1 MEKQLEILK
10 TLIEELRLDKNI
22 TGIMLMGSVAYENA
36 GEDSDLDM
44 LVLCNEDK
52 FVSKYIEN
60 VLVEIH
66 FQKYNTMLKKL
77 ESNSIEVYKYIYSKI
92 LFDDGKL
99 NKLYFKA
106 NEIYDNYRIPIDEF
120 NDIKYWLSSTK
131 IKLISAIKN
140 NDIEKASY
148 IISTNSWKLLEGI
161 WAANN
166 KPMPPSSL
174 AFNKYDVLKH
184 IPSENW
190 FNNLFVGDIIS
201 RSKTFINIID
211 WICKQ

>member
-1 MEKQLEILK
+1 MEKQLDILK
-10 TLIEELRLDKNI
+10 YVIEELRLDKSV

-36 GEDSDLDM
+36 SDDSDLDI

-60 VLVEIH
+60 IFVEIH

-77 ESNSIEVYKYIYSKI
+77 KSNPIEVYKYIYSKI

-99 NKLYFKA
+99 NKLCFKA
-106 NEIYDNYRIPIDEF
+106 NEIYDSYITPINEI
-120 NDIKYWLSSTK
+120 NGIKYWLSSTK
-131 IKLISAIKN
+131 TKLISAIKY
-140 NDIEKASY
+140 NDMEKVSY

-161 WAANN
+161 WALNN
-166 KPMPPSSL
+166 KPMPPSSI
-174 AFNKYDVLKH
+174 AFNKYDVLNH

-190 FNNLFVGDIIS
+190 FNDLFVGDIIS

-211 WICKQ
+211 WICNQ